1 MHGSESVEKT
11 LEEYNDVF
19 ADIVNVL
26 LFHGQRIIKEDE
38 LDDALPR
45 SHYKADSTIHELE
58 RDTAKFWKNGQIRI
72 SLIGLENQTRTD
84 DDMPLRI
91 IAYDGIAYRKQ
102 LLHSSKQRF
111 PVVTLVLYF
120 GEKPWTTHTKLS
132 EYFEIPEIL
141 RPYVNDYRI
150 NVFDISALTE
160 EQVAQFQSDF
170 RIVADFFVQKQKNKG
185 YAPSAQKIQHVN
197 EILEFMAVMT
207 ADQRFEEAQKT
218 VWKEETNMCNIIDQ
232 YIDLGIEKGIEQG
245 MTKGIEAI
253 VEFCREDG
261 KSRDTATEKIM
272 EKFSLP
278 LDKAKEYVNRFWN

>member
-1 MHGSESVEKT
+1 MGAKDVVEKT

-84 DDMPLRI
+84 ADMPLRI

-111 PVVTLVLYF
+111 LVITLVLYF
-120 GEKPWTTHTKLS
+120 RGEAMDDTYK
-132 EYFEIPEIL
+132 
-141 RPYVNDYRI
+141 
-150 NVFDISALTE
+150 
-160 EQVAQFQSDF
+160 
-170 RIVADFFVQKQKNKG
+170 IVRMF
-185 YAPSAQKIQHVN
+185 
-197 EILEFMAVMT
+197 
-207 ADQRFEEAQKT
+207 
-218 VWKEETNMCNIIDQ
+218 
-232 YIDLGIEKGIEQG
+232 
-245 MTKGIEAI
+245 
-253 VEFCREDG
+253 
-261 KSRDTATEKIM
+261 
-272 EKFSLP
+272 
-278 LDKAKEYVNRFWN
+278 

>member
-1 MHGSESVEKT
+1 MLCH
-11 LEEYNDVF
+11 
-19 ADIVNVL
+19 A
-26 LFHGQRIIKEDE
+26 
-38 LDDALPR
+38 P
-45 SHYKADSTIHELE
+45 HYKADSTIHELE

-132 EYFEIPEIL
+132 ECFEIPEIL

-150 NVFDISALTE
+150 NVFDISALIE

-170 RIVADFFVQKQKNKG
+170 RIVADFFVQKRKNKG

-232 YIDLGIEKGIEQG
+232 YIDLGIEKG